1 MFNHDCLNV
10 VDIVRRHTKQHYWNE
25 VFKDT
30 QVNRFRVYK
39 ISGTSR
45 PSENI
50 STQKIFQH
58 RKYFNTENC
67 QIYYTF
73 DLWNLLHLGCK
84 RTRCDCT
91 GCLADDC
98 GECRFC
104 IDMVKFGG
112 PGRKKKRCI
121 HRQCLQKNQLE
132 KASSVHSQETITD
145 LNTIAGELHDS
156 LFVTHGDL

>member
-1 MFNHDCLNV
+1 MSDRIVFNHDCLNV
-10 VDIVRRHTKQHYWNE
+10 VDIVRRHTNWNE

-30 QVNRFRVYK
+30 QNNCFRVHK
-39 ISGTSR
+39 FSGTNR

-50 STQKIFQH
+50 SQH
-58 RKYFNTENC
+58 QKYFNTENC
-67 QIYYTF
+67 QIYYMF

-104 IDMVKFGG
+104 IDMAKFGG

-145 LNTIAGELHDS
+145 LNTIAGELHDC
-156 LFVTHGDL
+156 LFVTLGDL